1 MATEEIKQSK
11 NILNYVYIAGAV
23 LALGTQFVMAV
34 WYFAHM
40 DSRITNLEYTQG
52 HIIERLDLNV
62 PVTNKAENDIIKLQK
77 DDEQT
82 MYRLKIV
89 EVWKDKWTNKAEG
102 LK

>member
-1 MATEEIKQSK
+1 MAKNKEEEKKIGNWIWLITGS
-11 NILNYVYIAGAV
+11 IA
-23 LALGTQFVMAV
+23 LLTQFVMAV